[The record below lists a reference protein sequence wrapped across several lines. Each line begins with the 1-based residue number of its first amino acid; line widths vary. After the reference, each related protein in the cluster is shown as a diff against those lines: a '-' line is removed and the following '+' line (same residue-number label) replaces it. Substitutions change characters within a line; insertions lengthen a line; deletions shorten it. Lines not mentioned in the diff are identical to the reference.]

1 MASGSRRT
9 VGLGVDLVRV
19 ERFRDFLRRDK
30 QALLQR
36 LFTGDE
42 LAYCL
47 PRKDPAPHLAARF
60 AAKEALLKA
69 LGLGLRD
76 GLSWQDME
84 VARDPLGRPFFR
96 LAGRAAELLAE
107 KNLSEPLLSYSHDGD
122 YATATVILETS
133 CGC

>member
-1 MASGSRRT
+1 MALQPRS
-9 VGLGVDLVRV
+9 VGLGVDLVRI
-19 ERFRDFLRRDK
+19 ERFRAFLRRDK

-36 LFTGDE
+36 LFTREE

-47 PRKDPAPHLAARF
+47 ARKDPAPHLAARF

-69 LGLGLRD
+69 FGLGLRD

-84 VARDPLGRPFFR
+84 VVRDSLGKPFFR
-96 LAGRAAELLAE
+96 LNGRAAELVAERHLA
-107 KNLSEPLLSYSHDGD
+107 EPLLSYSHDGD
-122 YATATVILETS
+122 YATATVILEAS